1 MKRIWIVLLLT
12 SCLTVLGGCQKGELH
27 ENDVNDESEAA
38 IELSAGSPFSVVA
51 KAAVDKWKDSE
62 VNVFGLKRK
71 RDAVVGSGV
80 YDFSDPGN
88 IVDYPAVAASGTSA
102 SLEVYADKDAEVPYY
117 YAEGY
122 VYDFYGYHLG
132 GATVTDT
139 KSSGDTYSCDVTF
152 YGNNDLMYADTDRAK
167 DIAASGDPSVTET
180 AVYSAWSARRDVHPS
195 LVFHHALARLNF
207 IVKGKGDS
215 WQDVSIT
222 GIDVKSVNT
231 GTLTVTGT
239 DIGFTPSET
248 APAVLSLKTAADED
262 FVSEDVSVNPDNMPA
277 GGEGAC
283 LMVAPGM
290 KEIEVTVHMK
300 NKLHAGQDLSDYS
313 FKVKASD
320 VLNKDEDGNVVPV
333 TSFESGR
340 SYDFYISVY
349 GPEEIVITAQITD
362 WEKGGDYVF
371 DPDDYTGDGNDQKP
385 EPETLHKV
393 TGVQVYDD
401 GQYYGVIKFGYDEQD
416 RLTSIEA
423 VYDNNTY
430 FSAFD
435 YSDEDIVKITGVL
448 GDDDDLPT
456 IVIYDSDG
464 TVSSIGDWEFTYY
477 PEENKIVLYDDAEA
491 IWYLEDGNVIA
502 VYDKYDDVTQS
513 YDYYAYKNNYS
524 IDMNNI
530 LAVIAEWDYNYAPL
544 PPFRL
549 PSFTSAN
556 LLKQGKYGTYSYGF
570 DEDGKVSSLEM
581 ISANV
586 TYTLEPHYDS
596 FDEIFDAF
604 PELPS
609 EDEPETVHEVAGLR
623 YYEDGECIGV
633 VRFEYDE
640 NGRQTRYEAK
650 VQEKTGSII
659 PISVLYE
666 YHSDYVLRYLRLSED
681 NTLILQPIKIS
692 FDSEGRVESLLR
704 EYDKMEVDYEYSD
717 GLVTMSVGS
726 ETMQLVQID
735 GNILGEQDGTYN
747 EYYSFPNNY
756 SVDLCNVLYMIR
768 DDDYYLYSPFFM
780 YRAPGLTSA
789 NLLKSG
795 TGGTYEACSYE
806 FDEQDRVSLMSIQS
820 VDVDAG
826 VQNYEVEVY
835 YDGFDEVYDS
845 FGSVVVSSEE
855 RIVKNVHVV
864 TSSGMEEQP
873 GVTIDYDISYDKD
886 GHVRY
891 INAYGDSGDDE
902 GYMWLNISGFD
913 RLSGSYDAEEWLSGK
928 YQWTMSYDFDENGL
942 PVSCQRSVEY
952 DSDELL
958 DLFSSTFLSGDT
970 ETISYDTDGHV
981 TEIAES
987 YASGSDSHDRSVRL
1001 SWNDGNIVSESYLL
1015 PGDSEYTTVNYE
1027 YSSIEDKTNIDLTR
1041 LTYYTGIYYRGGHYM
1056 SDKSVFKGLS
1066 SRLLPSRT
1074 EDVDEGVYDWSYVFD
1089 DQGYVTEITVKAD
1102 NYSEKMYIEYY

>member
-1 MKRIWIVLLLT
+1 MLLA
-12 SCLTVLGGCQKGELH
+12 SCIIVLGGCQKGELR
-27 ENDVNDESEAA
+27 ENNVSDESKVA
-38 IELSAGSPFSVVA
+38 IELSAGSPVSVVS
-51 KAAVDKWKDSE
+51 KAAVEKWNDSE

-71 RDAVVGSGV
+71 RGIAVGDNA
-80 YDFSDPGN
+80 YDFTDPDSF
-88 IVDYPAVAASGTSA
+88 VDYPTTAAAGTSA
-102 SLEVYADKDAEVPYY
+102 SLEVYADKEKEIPYFY
-117 YAEGY
+117 TEGH

-132 GATVTDT
+132 GATATE
-139 KSSGDTYSCDVTF
+139 KNISGDTYSYFVTF
-152 YGNNDLMYADTDRAK
+152 LGNNDLMYADTDRAE
-167 DIAASGDPSVTET
+167 DILTSNDPSVTESD
-180 AVYSAWSARRDVHPS
+180 VYSAWAARRNIHPT
-195 LVFHHALARLNF
+195 LVFHHALTRLNF
-207 IVKGKGDS
+207 IVKGKGNK
-215 WQDVSIT
+215 WQDVAIT
-222 GIDVKSVNT
+222 GVDVKSVNT
-231 GTLTVTGT
+231 GTLAVTGT
-239 DIGFTPSET
+239 DIGFTPSEET
-248 APAVLSLKTAADED
+248 PAVLSLKTAADENL
-262 FVSEDVSVNPDNMPA
+262 VSEDVTLNPDDVA
-277 GGEGAC
+277 LGGEGAC
-283 LMVAPGM
+283 LIIAPDVD
-290 KEIEVTVHMK
+290 EIEVTVHMK
-300 NKLHAGQDLSDYS
+300 HKDYEDIPLADYT
-313 FKVKASD
+313 FTVKASD
-320 VLNKDEDGNVVPV
+320 VSNKDEYGNAVPV
-333 TSFESGR
+333 SLFEAGHA
-340 SYDFYISVY
+340 YDFYINVY

-362 WEKGGDYVF
+362 WEDGGDYTY
-371 DPDDYTGDGNDQKP
+371 DPDDDFRPGNGTDP
-385 EPETLHKV
+385 EPEPEALHKV
-393 TGVQVYDD
+393 MGVQVYDD

-556 LLKQGKYGTYSYGF
+556 LLKQGKYGTYSYEF
-570 DEDGKVSSLEM
+570 DEDGKVSSIEM

-609 EDEPETVHEVAGLR
+609 EEQPETINEVAGLR
-623 YYEDGECIGV
+623 YYEDGACIGV
-633 VRFEYDE
+633 VKFEYDE

-780 YRAPGLTSA
+780 YRVPGLTSA

-795 TGGTYEACSYE
+795 ANGQYGIYSYE
-806 FDEQDRVSLMSIQS
+806 FDEQDRVSMITVSESADDGGQK
-820 VDVDAG
+820 
-826 VQNYEVEVY
+826 YEVEVY
-835 YDGFDEVYDS
+835 YDDFDEVYDS

-855 RIVKNVHVV
+855 KIVKNAHVV
-864 TSSGMEEQP
+864 TSSGMGGP
-873 GVTIDYDISYDKD
+873 AHVTIDYDFSYDAD
-886 GHVRY
+886 RHVEI
-891 INAYGDSGDDE
+891 INVYGDSGDDE
-902 GYMWLNISGFD
+902 DYMWLNISRFD
-913 RLSGSYDAEEWLSGK
+913 QLSGSYDTEEWLSDL

-952 DSDELL
+952 DSDELS

-970 ETISYDTDGHV
+970 ETISYYADGHV
-981 TEIAES
+981 MEIADS
-987 YASGSDSHDRSVRL
+987 YAPGTDSYDTSVRF
-1001 SWNDGNIVSESYLL
+1001 SWRDGNIVSESYLL

-1027 YSSIEDKTNIDLTR
+1027 YSSVEDKTNIDLTR
-1041 LTYYTGIYYRGGHYM
+1041 LTYSVGVGYRGGHYI
-1056 SDKSVFKGLS
+1056 SDKSMFKGFF
-1066 SRLLPSRT
+1066 SRFLPSRT
-1074 EDVDEGVYDWSYVFD
+1074 EDVDGNIYDWTYKFD
-1089 DQGYVTEITVKAD
+1089 DQGYVTEISVESD
-1102 NYSEKMYIEYY
+1102 YYSERMYIEYY

>member
-1 MKRIWIVLLLT
+1 MLLA
-12 SCLTVLGGCQKGELH
+12 SCIIVLGGCQKGELR
-27 ENDVNDESEAA
+27 ENNVSDESKVA
-38 IELSAGSPFSVVA
+38 IELSAGSPVSVVS
-51 KAAVDKWKDSE
+51 KAAVEKWNDSE

-71 RDAVVGSGV
+71 RGIAVGDNA
-80 YDFSDPGN
+80 YDFTDPDSF
-88 IVDYPAVAASGTSA
+88 VDYPTTAAAGTSA
-102 SLEVYADKDAEVPYY
+102 SLEVYADKEKEIPYFY
-117 YAEGY
+117 TEGH

-132 GATVTDT
+132 GATATE
-139 KSSGDTYSCDVTF
+139 KNISGDTYSYFVTF
-152 YGNNDLMYADTDRAK
+152 LGNNDLMYADTDRAE
-167 DIAASGDPSVTET
+167 DILTSNDPSVTESD
-180 AVYSAWSARRDVHPS
+180 VYSAWAARRNIHPT
-195 LVFHHALARLNF
+195 LVFHHALTRLNF
-207 IVKGKGDS
+207 IVKGKGNK
-215 WQDVSIT
+215 WQDVAIT
-222 GIDVKSVNT
+222 GVDVKSVNT
-231 GTLTVTGT
+231 GTLAVTGT
-239 DIGFTPSET
+239 DIGFTPSEET
-248 APAVLSLKTAADED
+248 PAVLSLKTAADENL
-262 FVSEDVSVNPDNMPA
+262 VSEDVTLNPDDVA
-277 GGEGAC
+277 LGGEGAC
-283 LMVAPGM
+283 LIIAPDVD
-290 KEIEVTVHMK
+290 EIEVTVHMK
-300 NKLHAGQDLSDYS
+300 HKDYEDIPLADYT
-313 FKVKASD
+313 FTVKASD
-320 VLNKDEDGNVVPV
+320 VSNKDEYGNAVPV
-333 TSFESGR
+333 SLFEAGHA
-340 SYDFYISVY
+340 YDFYINVY

-362 WEKGGDYVF
+362 WEDGGDYTY
-371 DPDDYTGDGNDQKP
+371 DPDDDFRPGNGTDP
-385 EPETLHKV
+385 EPEPEALHKV
-393 TGVQVYDD
+393 MGVQVYDD

-556 LLKQGKYGTYSYGF
+556 LLKQGKYGTYSYEF
-570 DEDGKVSSLEM
+570 DEDGKVSSIEM

-609 EDEPETVHEVAGLR
+609 EEQPETINEVAGLR
-623 YYEDGECIGV
+623 YYEDGACIGV
-633 VRFEYDE
+633 VKFEYDE

-780 YRAPGLTSA
+780 YRVPGLTSA

-795 TGGTYEACSYE
+795 ANGQYGIYSYE
-806 FDEQDRVSLMSIQS
+806 FDEQDRVSMITVSESADDGGQK
-820 VDVDAG
+820 
-826 VQNYEVEVY
+826 YEVEVY
-835 YDGFDEVYDS
+835 YDDFDEVYDS

-855 RIVKNVHVV
+855 KIVKNAHVV
-864 TSSGMEEQP
+864 TSSGMGGP
-873 GVTIDYDISYDKD
+873 AHVTIDYDFSYDAD
-886 GHVRY
+886 RHVEI
-891 INAYGDSGDDE
+891 INVYGDSGDDE
-902 GYMWLNISGFD
+902 DYMWLNISRFD
-913 RLSGSYDAEEWLSGK
+913 QLSGSYDTEEWLSDL

-952 DSDELL
+952 DSDELS

-970 ETISYDTDGHV
+970 ETISYYADGHV
-981 TEIAES
+981 MEIADS
-987 YASGSDSHDRSVRL
+987 YAPGTDSYDTSVRF
-1001 SWNDGNIVSESYLL
+1001 SWRDGNIVSESYLL
-1015 PGDSEYTTVNYE
+1015 PGDSEYTTV
-1027 YSSIEDKTNIDLTR
+1027 EDKTNIDLTR
-1041 LTYYTGIYYRGGHYM
+1041 LTYSVGVGYRGGHYI
-1056 SDKSVFKGLS
+1056 SDKSMFKGFF
-1066 SRLLPSRT
+1066 SRFLPSRT
-1074 EDVDEGVYDWSYVFD
+1074 EDVDGNIYDWTYKFD
-1089 DQGYVTEITVKAD
+1089 DQGYVTEISVESD
-1102 NYSEKMYIEYY
+1102 YYSERMYIEYY